1 MIYYFYSCKGTGF
14 IPASYKPCPKCGG
27 AGKGVLR
34 DCRLCDDL
42 CYVTE
47 PWVPCNVCFGKGV
60 RGNMGEILSPDC
72 YNCRGVGY
80 LKAGFGAGMPAYG
93 TLGASPA
100 PGMVPGYAPGIAPAY
115 GPGYYPPQPPMG
127 YAPTYMPPPAYF

>member
-1 MIYYFYSCKGTGF
+1 M
-14 IPASYKPCPKCGG
+14 
-27 AGKGVLR
+27 
-34 DCRLCDDL
+34 

-80 LKAGFGAGMPAYG
+80 LKAGVGAGMPAYG
-93 TLGASPA
+93 TFGASPA
-100 PGMVPGYAPGIAPAY
+100 PGMIPGVAPGF